1 MADIQPFHGIRYNIE
16 KVTSLREVFAPP
28 YDVISPEQQDALH
41 DRHPNNVVRLILGK
55 EGAGDSET
63 ENKYTRA
70 ARWFR
75 EWQASE
81 VLMQEDQPA
90 FYVYDQVYKTPEGET
105 RTRRGVFAAVRL
117 EPWEAGII
125 RPHEFTH
132 AGPKQDRLNLFR
144 AAKAN
149 FSPIFGLY
157 DDPDSRVDGCLSSVD
172 RNPPEM
178 EATDDDGVIHRLW
191 RIQDAQVAEQIRAS
205 FRGREILIADGHHR
219 YETSLAYR
227 DELKAQSP
235 NWSDDAPANFTLM
248 VLVNLRS
255 PGLTIFPTHR
265 VADLSPEGKSLD
277 LDQFLTS
284 AEEFFTIDELP
295 RGEDVLLPEALRA
308 LRNLL
313 HTHCFVFIT
322 RNRSWVLQLRPEA
335 LQHPLLPADKSVA
348 FRELDVTLLH
358 TFIIEHILGGK
369 DVGCRLTYVKD
380 AAEGVATVRAGQ
392 HQMIFLLNPTRLD
405 EVQAVAQAGEK
416 MPQKSTYFYPK
427 LYTGLVMRKLA

>member
-1 MADIQPFHGIRYNIE
+1 MADIQPFHGIRYNLQ
-16 KVTSLREVFAPP
+16 KVAGLRDVFAPP
-28 YDVISPEQQDALH
+28 YDVISPEQQDTLH

-55 EGAGDSET
+55 EESGDGET
-63 ENKYTRA
+63 VNKYTRA
-70 ARWFR
+70 AQWFR
-75 EWQASE
+75 EWLGSE
-81 VLMQEDQPA
+81 VLTQEDQSA
-90 FYVYDQVYKTPEGET
+90 FYVYDQVYETPDGET
-105 RTRRGVFAAVRL
+105 KTRRGFFAAVRL

-157 DDPDSRVDGCLSSVD
+157 DDPDSRVEGCLSAVD
-172 RNPPEM
+172 KNPPEM

-191 RIQDAQVAEQIRAS
+191 TIQDAQVAERIRAS
-205 FRGREILIADGHHR
+205 FRDREILIADGHHR

-227 DELKAQSP
+227 DELRAQSP

-255 PGLTIFPTHR
+255 TGLTIFPTHR
-265 VADLSPEGKSLD
+265 VVDLLPEGRSLD
-277 LDQFLTS
+277 FDQFLAA

-295 RGEDVLLPEALRA
+295 GGEEVLLPEALRA

-313 HTHCFVFIT
+313 HTHCFAFIT
-322 RNRSWVLQLRPEA
+322 RNRSWVLQLRLEA
-335 LQHPLLPADKSVA
+335 LQHPLLPAGRSVA

-369 DVGCRLTYVKD
+369 DVGCNLTYVKD
-380 AAEGVATVRAGQ
+380 AVEGVSAVRDRH